1 VGFED
6 VFLMSPKAE
15 NSKGERE
22 IARLNGEESALE
34 AGSERKKKW
43 RNLFLA
49 MSVFA
54 GSFAGNLMAEK
65 NAFAG
70 GLENDANQ
78 KKISAG
84 FSYNQEDFI
93 KAMESRDAEIKKE
106 MSPNRPYNQ
115 DELIRALDEK
125 EGEAAKEMS
134 PNRPYNQEDLVKFI
148 EGQEAERKQELYQR
162 AIEKIKVELH
172 KEKDYSGIKNPS
184 LRRSAEGNYQRV
196 RLGMQAILDNPEKV
210 KVKLVDDKTILLSIT
225 YENPD
230 TGLSNTYD
238 HFYQLVEKK

>member
-1 VGFED
+1 MGFED
-6 VFLMSPKAE
+6 VFLKTPKAE
-15 NSKGERE
+15 NSESEKE
-22 IARLNGEESALE
+22 IARLNEEESALE
-34 AGSERKKKW
+34 VGSERKKKW

-49 MSVFA
+49 VSVFA

-70 GLENDANQ
+70 AMENDANQ

-93 KAMESRDAEIKKE
+93 KAMESRDAEIK
-106 MSPNRPYNQ
+106 
-115 DELIRALDEK
+115 
-125 EGEAAKEMS
+125 KEMS

>member
-1 VGFED
+1 MGFED

-93 KAMESRDAEIKKE
+93 KAMESRDAEIK
-106 MSPNRPYNQ
+106 
-115 DELIRALDEK
+115 
-125 EGEAAKEMS
+125 KEMS

>member
-1 VGFED
+1 MGFED
-6 VFLMSPKAE
+6 VFLKTPKAE
-15 NSKGERE
+15 NSESEKE
-22 IARLNGEESALE
+22 IARLNEEESALE
-34 AGSERKKKW
+34 VGSERKKKW

-49 MSVFA
+49 VSVFA

-70 GLENDANQ
+70 AMENDANQ

-93 KAMESRDAEIKKE
+93 KAMESRDAEIK
-106 MSPNRPYNQ
+106 
-115 DELIRALDEK
+115 
-125 EGEAAKEMS
+125 KEMS

-184 LRRSAEGNYQRV
+184 LRRSAEGNYQMV

-210 KVKLVDDKTILLSIT
+210 KVKLVDDKTILLSIV

-230 TGLSNTYD
+230 TGLSHTYN